1 MKRVLTAAVVG
12 GLMIFAAPHGAW
24 ADPAPDHSG
33 DCGAK
38 TEQAGQPAPDCA
50 EQPEGTHD
58 SDGHRAPDGSGRREN
73 HDGDDGTIL
82 F

>member
-24 ADPAPDHSG
+24 ADQAPSHESG
-33 DCGAK
+33 G
-38 TEQAGQPAPDCA
+38 QSAGQPQPDKADQPDKAGEPEQAPEPRQGDH
-50 EQPEGTHD
+50 EGH
-58 SDGHRAPDGSGRREN
+58 
-73 HDGDDGTIL
+73 GDDGTIL

>member
-24 ADPAPDHSG
+24 ADPAPDHHG

-38 TEQAGQPAPDCA
+38 TEQSAGPSDECAGQPEGGGDADHKPAPDK
-50 EQPEGTHD
+50 GD
-58 SDGHRAPDGSGRREN
+58 RREN
-73 HDGDDGTIL
+73 HDGDDGSIL